1 MNYEVKVFLLFMTL
15 QRWIDGKEIWVCKV
29 LICGGYIK
37 DTKKKKKMERLKF
50 GSYTIRENLEYFI
63 EAEI

>member
-37 DTKKKKKMERLKF
+37 DNKKKKKDGK
-50 GSYTIRENLEYFI
+50 
-63 EAEI
+63 AEIW